1 VTSQPIG
8 LFDSGV
14 GGLSVWREI
23 VRQLPTESILYVA
36 DSAHVPYGNRSGEE
50 VLAFCEG
57 LCRFLLDNRCKAI
70 VVACNTASAV
80 ALQVLRDRHP
90 EVPILGLE
98 PAVKPAISLSKT
110 KVVGVMATPAT
121 FQGRLFRA
129 TVGRYARNVRLVEQV
144 CLGLADCV
152 ESGAAEEDLERLLR
166 SFLDPML
173 AANADTIVLGCT
185 HYPFVIESI
194 RRLAGAE
201 RRVIDPAPAV
211 AAHLARVLNEQHLV
225 TSPDARAEHHFFTT
239 GSAAR
244 FDAACHRL
252 LGIQAACEEVRWDP
266 DLVSGQRV
274 IRQPA
279 DVTAQQPT
287 PRSF

>member
-1 VTSQPIG
+1 MTRQPIG
-8 LFDSGV
+8 LFDSGI

-23 VRQLPTESILYVA
+23 ARQLPTESTLYVA
-36 DSAHVPYGNRSGEE
+36 DSAHVPYGNRSGAE

-57 LCRFLLDNRCKAI
+57 LCRFLIDQNCKAI

-80 ALQVLRDRHP
+80 ALDALRERHP
-90 EVPILGLE
+90 ELPILGLE

-129 TVGRYARNVRLVEQV
+129 TVGRCAHGVRLVEQV

-152 ESGAAEEDLERLLR
+152 ESGAAEADLERLLK

-185 HYPFVIESI
+185 HYPFVIDTI
-194 RRLAGAE
+194 RRLAGPE

-211 AAHLARVLNEQHLV
+211 AAHLARLLRDRGLA
-225 TSPDARAEHHFFTT
+225 SGADAKGEHRFLTT
-239 GSAAR
+239 GSGSR
-244 FDAACHRL
+244 FDAACQRL
-252 LGIQAACEEVRWDP
+252 LGLSAACQEVRWETD
-266 DLVSGQRV
+266 DTGRWEV
-274 IRQPA
+274 RQSA
-279 DVTAQQPT
+279 DATVQQ
-287 PRSF
+287 